1 MCPSRLQHDQRPYCC
16 SLSSILPINQQ
27 DSIVPNTAQPT
38 MATITGTATPPIVP
52 SPPPLRSN
60 ADPSCAV
67 VVKHQGKK
75 YDVEVDPSSTG
86 EDFKLQIFSL
96 TNVEPERQKILIK
109 GGQLKDDA
117 DMGKLGLKAGQAIM
131 MMGTPG
137 SGASQLVRPKDQ
149 VKFVEDMT
157 EAEQAQQ
164 VGATPAGLV
173 NLGNTCYLNSTL
185 QTLRSI
191 PELQTALTEYT
202 PSSTGFMAGM
212 SQMDLAAQL
221 SGLYTKMSQTQEAF
235 PPMNFLSA
243 LRVVFPQFAEK
254 AKSNNG
260 YAQQDAEEAWSQ
272 IVQQLNQKLT
282 VKDVADAPGVS
293 FVDKYMSGEF
303 TSSMECDE
311 EEARNGGEKAIV
323 SKDRFYKLNCHIDGS
338 TNHLRDG
345 ILAALSEKLEKKSDV
360 LDRDATYTKTS
371 KISRAPKYLTVHF
384 VRFFWKRETQKKA
397 KIMRKVTFPQELDI
411 VEFCSDDL
419 KKALIPVRD
428 KVREI
433 RKDEEDIERARKRR
447 KKNHE
452 QDPDDIPGG
461 AGLPSEKEKKE
472 KEEREK
478 KKAEAGKKD
487 GEKSADG
494 DTVMGETYKTDA
506 EIDAEKDAALLE
518 AKKELNAVIDPELR
532 NDDGANQSGLYE
544 LRGVVTHQG
553 ASADSGHYTAYVKKS
568 APVDPKTGKKGEEDG
583 KWWWFNDD
591 KVTEVTVDKVEALA
605 GGGESHSALILLY
618 KAIPLPSS
626 DGTMA

>member
-1 MCPSRLQHDQRPYCC
+1 MSNL
-16 SLSSILPINQQ
+16 
-27 DSIVPNTAQPT
+27 
-38 MATITGTATPPIVP
+38 
-52 SPPPLRSN
+52 LRR
-60 ADPSCAV
+60 AV
-67 VVKHQGKK
+67 TVKHQGKK
-75 YDVEVDPSSTG
+75 YNVDIDSSSTG
-86 EDFKLQIFSL
+86 EDFKLQMFSL

-117 DMGKLGLKAGQAIM
+117 DMTKLGLKAGQTIM

-137 SGASQLVRPKDQ
+137 SGGGDLVRPKDL

-185 QTLRSI
+185 QTLRLI
-191 PELQTALTEYT
+191 PELQDALTKYSPDAAPT
-202 PSSTGFMAGM
+202 SLLMSGSS
-212 SQMDLAAQL
+212 MDLAGQL
-221 SGLYTKMSQTQEAF
+221 STLYKKMGETQDSF
-235 PPMNFLSA
+235 PPMNFLNA

-254 AKSNNG
+254 SKSGHG

-272 IVQQLNQKLT
+272 IVQQLNQKLR
-282 VKDVADAPGVS
+282 VKSSEDSPEVS
-293 FVDKYMSGEF
+293 FVDKYMTGEF
-303 TSSMECDE
+303 TSVMECDE
-311 EEARNGGEKAIV
+311 EEARNAGEKAITT
-323 SKDRFYKLNCHIDGS
+323 KDNSTKLKCHIESS

-345 ILAALSEKLEKKSDV
+345 ILASLTEKLEKNSEV
-360 LDRDATYTKTS
+360 LGRNAVYTKTS
-371 KISRAPKYLTVHF
+371 KISRAPKYLTVQF

-433 RKDEEDIERARKRR
+433 RKDEEDIERARKRQKR
-447 KKNHE
+447 THD
-452 QDPDDIPGG
+452 QAMADVAGG
-461 AGLPSEKEKKE
+461 AGLPSEKEKKDA
-472 KEEREK
+472 EK
-478 KKAEAGKKD
+478 KAAETAERK
-487 GEKSADG
+487 GEKKQEPSADG

-506 EIDAEKDAALLE
+506 EVEAERDAALLV
-518 AKKELNAVIDPELR
+518 AKKELNALINPELR
-532 NDDGANQSGLYE
+532 DDDGANQSGLYE

-553 ASADSGHYTAYVKKS
+553 ASADSGHYTSYVKKT

-591 KVTEVTVDKVEALA
+591 KVTEVEADKIQTLA

-618 KAIPLPSS
+618 KAIPLPTA
-626 DGTMA
+626 DGTME